1 MSPGPLRKS
10 FDEDEEEEEV
20 GSSLNCPPLHPPPLF
35 LLQHNIEF
43 FSPFYRKKV
52 VLLSSLLC

>member
-20 GSSLNCPPLHPPPLF
+20 GPSLNCPPLHPPPLF
-35 LLQHNIEF
+35 LLQCIEF

-52 VLLSSLLC
+52 VLLFSSLY